1 MKNLKNRKKTKEK
14 SSKIEISKISKK
26 DENEDF
32 NAKLAAESAKANKKA
47 LIITAIIVIVAI
59 VGTFAML
66 KQNGLIGRSQ
76 LASANATASTTSSS
90 TGGEIADKMPA
101 NSSNT
106 VKGTMVQSDS
116 KWITDAQYYQTN
128 GTAQGTKVEIANKNK
143 VSTVYAVSVGDGV
156 VPVPQGFYY
165 VGGNLA
171 TGVIISDN
179 SADAYDGKT
188 DKTTHSY
195 ASSLKGNQFVWIP
208 CKASD
213 YKKTA
218 WTAKQSNNFWSYDV
232 DDEGYEQCQKY
243 GGFYIARYEA
253 GVATLNSSGGW
264 DQSVTFSSGSLI
276 NGATASSTDTNY
288 TYISGWWWQNKKFTA
303 RGNYP
308 IVSDWANKT
317 NYATGN
323 VVFKAN
329 SVPYYHAD
337 YYTACEMARR
347 LYSGNNYVY
356 CGLVTGA
363 QWDTMVNKINSATS
377 ANIATDSGAWG
388 NYYNNNF
395 SSLTGYGTSVT
406 GGPSGGVTNAFT
418 KMRSTSANAYYLL
431 TTGAS
436 SSFLKYGLYDVAGNL
451 WEWTKE
457 PIHQG
462 SSTGTN
468 TRDSG
473 QDLYMLRGGDFGYA
487 SSDFP
492 ASYRHSDQVADTG
505 TNSRFSF
512 HTLHQVGLA
521 TFPKQD
527 IRSA

>member
-1 MKNLKNRKKTKEK
+1 M
-14 SSKIEISKISKK
+14 
-26 DENEDF
+26 
-32 NAKLAAESAKANKKA
+32 KKA
-47 LIITAIIVIVAI
+47 KKNSFFSVLIVSLLVIAVAFITVFYLKKSGII
-59 VGTFAML
+59 GT
-66 KQNGLIGRSQ
+66 QEVSSNGEYK
-76 LASANATASTTSSS
+76 ASTSSSS

-179 SADAYDGKT
+179 SADAYSGT
-188 DKTTHSY
+188 DRSTHSY
-195 ASSLKGNQFVWIP
+195 ASTLKGNQFVWIP
-208 CKASD
+208 CAASD
-213 YKKTA
+213 YKKTRWSA
-218 WTAKQSNNFWSYDV
+218 KENTVLWTRDV

-253 GVATLNSSGGW
+253 GVATFSSSGTLTN
-264 DQSVTFSSGSLI
+264 SVTFANSYTLNGAKGGSGS
-276 NGATASSTDTNY
+276 
-288 TYISGWWWQNKKFTA
+288 TYFWDGGDFSWGWQNKNFCA

-308 IVSDWANKT
+308 VENDYGT
-317 NYATGN
+317 NYAKGN

-329 SVPYYHAD
+329 SIPYYHAD
-337 YYTACEMARR
+337 YYTGCEMARR

-363 QWDTMVNKINSATS
+363 QWDVMVNKINSATS
-377 ANIATDSGAWG
+377 ADISSNSNWG
-388 NYYNNNF
+388 NYYNQAF
-395 SSLTGYGTSVT
+395 TSTGYGTVVNTRDNS
-406 GGPSGGVTNAFT
+406 
-418 KMRSTSANAYYLL
+418 STSAFSKVTSKAASTYYLM
-431 TTGAS
+431 TTGSS

-457 PIHQG
+457 PIHQTFITDTDAHKKLTYG
-462 SSTGTN
+462 
-468 TRDSG
+468 
-473 QDLYMLRGGDFGYA
+473 YMRRGGSFNNA
-487 SSDFP
+487 SSDAP
-492 ASYRHSDQVADTG
+492 ACYRAYNYVAHTHTDH
-505 TNSRFSF
+505 RFSF

-521 TFPKQD
+521 TFPK
-527 IRSA
+527 